1 MSIVVGGASGQLG
14 RKVTE
19 YLLERGVAPE
29 ELILVTRTP
38 DALGEAA
45 ARGVTVRHG
54 DYNAPETLPDAF
66 AGGTTLLIISTD
78 TIPGRE
84 VQHRAA
90 VQGAVAAGVKRV
102 AYTSILSPEPENPAV
117 AVPSHRA
124 TEDALRESG
133 LSWTFLR
140 NGLYAEYQLPEA
152 LFAVSSGTLAHNRGN
167 GRAAYISRDDC
178 AAAAAAVLSTPG
190 HDNVAY
196 DITGP
201 EALGVADLATL
212 YGELAG
218 GRPLEIVELD
228 DDTFKAG
235 MVGEATGDDHRVFGA
250 ELVTSFGR
258 AVREGHLSS
267 CTTSVADL
275 TGRAPRTLRE
285 VLAPHRDQLVEAAST
300 AA

>member
-29 ELILVTRTP
+29 ELILVTRHP
-38 DALGEAA
+38 DALAEMA
-45 ARGVTVRHG
+45 ARGATVRHG
-54 DYNAPETLPDAF
+54 DYNAPETLPEAF

-78 TIPGRE
+78 IILGRE
-84 VQHRAA
+84 EPHRAA
-90 VQGAVAAGVKRV
+90 VRGAAAAGVQRV

-133 LSWTFLR
+133 LTWTFLR

-152 LFAVSSGTLAHNRGN
+152 LFAVSSGTLAHNRGS

-178 AAAAAAVLSTPG
+178 AAAAAAVISTPG
-190 HDNVAY
+190 HENASY

-201 EALGVADLATL
+201 EALGAAELAAL

-218 GRPLEIVELD
+218 GRSIEVVELD
-228 DDTFKAG
+228 DETFKAG
-235 MVGEATGDDHRVFGA
+235 MVGDATGDDHRVFGA

-267 CTTSVADL
+267 CTTAVADL

-285 VLAPHRDQLVEAAST
+285 VLSPHREQLLAAASGGT
-300 AA
+300 